1 MSRPRRVII
10 VSHPDF
16 DADGAA
22 GVKATMDMVKQF
34 RDGNAIVLEE
44 VKRRGITPAE
54 YRQFEQWISSLEY
67 FVRTV
72 EL

>member
-1 MSRPRRVII
+1 MGRPRRVII

-22 GVKATMDMVKQF
+22 GIKATMDMVKQF
-34 RDGNAIVLEE
+34 RDGNATVLKE

-54 YRQFEQWISSLEY
+54 YQKFERWISSLEY

-72 EL
+72 DL